1 MRAYLVALE
10 IDYMLALATDCA
22 AAFHHRFVNRN
33 QGFRRILGQKL
44 FAVVGV
50 VAHISAVK
58 SEKMI
63 CRAERCDIAEKLGRI
78 EYIVRNRRIKLHA
91 AGADHM
97 KRLGVH
103 RRSAGIAEKL
113 IAENRL
119 QFRHRRIFKFSCV
132 LSCEYHYL
140 LLNQK

>member
-10 IDYMLALATDCA
+10 VDYMLALTADCT
-22 AAFHHRFVNRN
+22 AAFHHRFINGK
-33 QGFRRILGQKL
+33 QGFRRILWQKL
-44 FAVVGV
+44 FSVVGV

-63 CRAERCDIAEKLGRI
+63 CRAERCDIAEKLGHI
-78 EYIVRNRRIKLHA
+78 EYIVRNGRIELHS

-97 KRLGVH
+97 KRLGVN
-103 RRSAGIAEKL
+103 RRSAGIAEKSV
-113 IAENRL
+113 AENRL